1 VESGARV
8 RNTWVINPL
17 VWDNLGKPGLIPD
30 ELARSSG
37 LVEKDPTSSE
47 GGSPK
52 DELAAH
58 QLDGE
63 VKAHHGQDG

>member
-1 VESGARV
+1 MDSGARV

-17 VWDNLGKPGLIPD
+17 VGDNLGKPGLIPD
-30 ELARSSG
+30 ESAASSG
-37 LVEKDPTSSE
+37 AVGKRPQ
-47 GGSPK
+47 GWPK

-63 VKAHHGQDG
+63 VMAHHGLDG

>member
-1 VESGARV
+1 MESGARV

-30 ELARSSG
+30 ETSESSDSAG
-37 LVEKDPTSSE
+37 KDPQ
-47 GGSPK
+47 GLPK

-63 VKAHHGQDG
+63 VKAHHGEDG